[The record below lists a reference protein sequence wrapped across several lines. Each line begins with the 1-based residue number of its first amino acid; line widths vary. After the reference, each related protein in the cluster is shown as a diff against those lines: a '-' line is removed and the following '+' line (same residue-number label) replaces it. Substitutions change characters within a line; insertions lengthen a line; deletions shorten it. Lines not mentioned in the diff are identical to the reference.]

1 MEIHPGSHMTDL
13 SLKPTGGDGLSTVGN
28 PTAVRYGL
36 LPCRACGLLC
46 APARL
51 PDACCCP
58 RCGARLHSRKPN
70 SIARTWAFLIA
81 AYILYIP
88 ANLLPIME
96 TRSLFSDQGD
106 TIMSGV
112 VFLWISGSWPLAL
125 LVFFASIVIP
135 MLKLIALT
143 ILTISVQRKS
153 AWQPHQRA
161 SLYRFVEQIGRWS
174 MLDIYVVTLLVA
186 LVQLKSFAAIQAG
199 PGAIAFGSVV
209 VLTLLSANSFDPRFI
224 WDFVKTDDDRRPDT
238 A

>member
-1 MEIHPGSHMTDL
+1 
-13 SLKPTGGDGLSTVGN
+13 
-28 PTAVRYGL
+28 
-36 LPCRACGLLC
+36 
-46 APARL
+46 
-51 PDACCCP
+51 
-58 RCGARLHSRKPN
+58 
-70 SIARTWAFLIA
+70 
-81 AYILYIP
+81 
-88 ANLLPIME
+88 
-96 TRSLFSDQGD
+96 
-106 TIMSGV
+106 MSGV

>member
-1 MEIHPGSHMTDL
+1 MGIYPEPRMSKP
-13 SLKPTGGDGLSTVGN
+13 SLKLPGDDRSAAGGN

-36 LPCRACGLLC
+36 LPCRACDLLC
-46 APARL
+46 SPAKQGGG
-51 PDACCCP
+51 CCCP

-70 SIARTWAFLIA
+70 SISRTWAFLIA

-96 TRSLFSDQGD
+96 TRSFFSDQGD

-112 VFLWISGSWPLAL
+112 VFLWVSGSWPLAL

-143 ILTISVQRKS
+143 VLTISVQRKS
-153 AWQPHQRA
+153 VWQPHQRT
-161 SLYRFVEQIGRWS
+161 SLYRFVELVGRWS

-186 LVQLKSFAAIQAG
+186 LVQLKSFAEIQAG

-209 VLTLLSANSFDPRFI
+209 VLTLLSAKSFDPRSI
-224 WDFVKTDDDRRPDT
+224 WDFVKTDDDRQLP
-238 A
+238 AA